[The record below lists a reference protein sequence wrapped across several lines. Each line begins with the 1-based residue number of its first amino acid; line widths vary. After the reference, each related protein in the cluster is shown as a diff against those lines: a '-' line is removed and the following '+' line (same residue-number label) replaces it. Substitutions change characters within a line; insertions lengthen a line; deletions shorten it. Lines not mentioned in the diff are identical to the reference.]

1 MGPVDGPSVV
11 AMPRQQV
18 LGRRGRVER
27 KKDRQ
32 ALGSLKDL
40 VVAKNTRDRYLE
52 AVSRFLLFLRSHGF
66 TYPSSFSSLDA
77 KVCEF
82 IEALWHN
89 GDPKS
94 YASDCLSGLG
104 HFVPQC
110 KRSLVGAWRLHGSW
124 TRAELPAR
132 ALPFL
137 PVMVYALAQAA
148 VDKGWSDLAVLVLL
162 GFDRFARSGELFMA
176 KRGDFTWNTTKTKAI
191 WSLPL
196 TKSGQ
201 RVGAQESLVIDDS
214 WLVVALANYMS
225 ALSPGDYLRS
235 VSPGIM
241 RSRLK
246 SLLSDLKFP
255 EGYQW
260 YSLRRGGATHFFRAT
275 NDLSRVCFVG
285 RWNSIKTAR
294 IYLTDALAQS
304 TEIQLEP
311 VVQRNLLRL
320 AKRARPGFQ
329 FDS

>member
-1 MGPVDGPSVV
+1 MGPADGPNGD

-40 VVAKNTRDRYLE
+40 VAAKKHQGPIFGGCF
-52 AVSRFLLFLRSHGF
+52 RFLAVLAISWFHLPF
-66 TYPSSFSSLDA
+66 FFSGLDS
-77 KVCEF
+77 KVCQF
-82 IEALWHN
+82 IEELWHN

-137 PVMVYALAQAA
+137 PLMVYALAQAA
-148 VDKGWSDLAVLVLL
+148 FDNGWSDLAILVLL
-162 GFDRFARSGELFMA
+162 GFDRFARSGELFMG
-176 KRGDFTWNTTKTKAI
+176 KRANSSKTKAI

-201 RVGAQESLVIDDS
+201 RVGAQESL
-214 WLVVALANYMS
+214 
-225 ALSPGDYLRS
+225 
-235 VSPGIM
+235 
-241 RSRLK
+241 
-246 SLLSDLKFP
+246 
-255 EGYQW
+255 
-260 YSLRRGGATHFFRAT
+260 
-275 NDLSRVCFVG
+275 
-285 RWNSIKTAR
+285 
-294 IYLTDALAQS
+294 
-304 TEIQLEP
+304 
-311 VVQRNLLRL
+311 
-320 AKRARPGFQ
+320 
-329 FDS
+329 